1 MRGCRMLNISRSSY
15 YYCPR
20 SLMKQIQDADLLDR
34 IDRILCDFPGYG
46 TRRVTQQLKREK
58 WLVNRKRIQRLMRQN
73 NLLRVAKRRWI
84 KTTNSQHN
92 LQIYPNLTK
101 NLVVSTINQL
111 WVSDITYIRILTGFV
126 YLAAILDACSRKA
139 VGYALA
145 ETLHDELALA
155 ALRMAINNRHPPE
168 GCIHH
173 SDRGVQYASNDYI
186 DLLKEHKFQI
196 SMAAK
201 GNPFENAMAE
211 SFFKTLKYE
220 EVYLWEYRTLQDVIK
235 RIPFFIQQVYNKKRL
250 HSALDYQSPEEFES
264 VLINQPAPCLSV
276 T

>member
-1 MRGCRMLNISRSSY
+1 MLNISRSSY
-15 YYCPR
+15 YYR
-20 SLMKQIQDADLLDR
+20 SCSLTKQKQDADLLDQ

-46 TRRVTQQLKREK
+46 TRRVTQQFKKEGLA
-58 WLVNRKRIQRLMRQN
+58 VNRKRIQRLMREHS
-73 NLLRVAKRRWI
+73 LLRVVKRRWI
-84 KTTNSQHN
+84 KTTNSEHS
-92 LQIYPNLTK
+92 LQVYPNLIK
-101 NLVVSTINQL
+101 DLVVTALNQL
-111 WVSDITYIRILTGFV
+111 WVADITYIRILTGFV

-145 ETLHDELALA
+145 ETLRDELTLA
-155 ALRMAINNRHPPE
+155 ALRMAINNRHPGS

-173 SDRGVQYASNDYI
+173 SDRGIQYASNDYI

-220 EVYLWEYRTLQDVIK
+220 EVYLWEYRTIDDVK
-235 RIPFFIQQVYNKKRL
+235 QRIPFFIQQVYNKKRL

-264 VLINQPAPCLSV
+264 VNFTQPAPVFSV